1 MGEKKSLKAKYGLQ
15 GKLIGCVLMWVVFFI
30 LHAALNSG
38 SQSAIIGGLVA
49 MGVAGA
55 VVAYFC

>member
-1 MGEKKSLKAKYGLQ
+1 MSEKKTLKDKYGLQ
-15 GKLIGCVLMWVVFFI
+15 GKLIGCVLMWVVFFF
-30 LHAALNSG
+30 LHIALNSG
-38 SQSAIIGGLVA
+38 SQMMMTAGLIA